1 MRKEGITLKCKKF
14 NVIIPMLNRKK
25 KSDLYLIMNSNRYTE
40 IDDGFENKIIV
51 TGGVLIAWNSK
62 KYNVDNL

>member
-14 NVIIPMLNRKK
+14 NDVIMVDKK
-25 KSDLYLIMNSNRYTE
+25 TIRPLPYNELKCTE

-51 TGGVLIAWNSK
+51 TGGILIAWNSK
-62 KYNVDNL
+62 KYNVDSL